1 MMQRSSAVNNRFV
14 SRQSGFSLLET
25 LVAALLFAVS
35 LMGLLQYH
43 QILQQS
49 FQHQW
54 QQRQAWRFAMQQLEA
69 YEAGVPYHPF
79 NLDNAASLSGKNWQF
94 SLLEQQQSGECRQ
107 VTARVMTPR
116 RYQATLN
123 RWFCL
128 SSTSK

>member
-1 MMQRSSAVNNRFV
+1 MQRNSAVNNRFV
-14 SRQSGFSLLET
+14 SHQSGFSLPET

-69 YEAGVPYHPF
+69 YEAGVPYHPSAP
-79 NLDNAASLSGKNWQF
+79 DNTASFLSKNWQF
-94 SLLEQQQSGECRQ
+94 SLSEQLQRNECRQ
-107 VTARVMTPR
+107 VTVRVMTPR

-123 RWFCL
+123 RWFCPL
-128 SSTSK
+128 SPV

>member
-1 MMQRSSAVNNRFV
+1 MQQNSAVNKGLV
-14 SRQSGFSLLET
+14 SHQSGFSLPET

-54 QQRQAWRFAMQQLEA
+54 QQRQAWRFAMQQLDA
-69 YEAGVPYHPF
+69 YEAGVSYDPF
-79 NLDNAASLSGKNWQF
+79 ALGHEASLSKNWQF
-94 SLLEQQQSGECRQ
+94 SVSEQLQSPECRQ

-123 RWFCL
+123 RWFCR
-128 SSTSK
+128 TPPV

>member
-1 MMQRSSAVNNRFV
+1 MQQNSAVNKGFV
-14 SRQSGFSLLET
+14 SHQSGFSLPET

-54 QQRQAWRFAMQQLEA
+54 QQRQAWRFAMQQLDA
-69 YEAGVPYHPF
+69 YEAGVPYDPF
-79 NLDNAASLSGKNWQF
+79 ALGHEASLSKNWQF
-94 SLLEQQQSGECRQ
+94 SVSEQLQSPECRQ

-123 RWFCL
+123 RWFCR
-128 SSTSK
+128 TPPV

>member
-1 MMQRSSAVNNRFV
+1 MQQNSAVNKGSV
-14 SRQSGFSLLET
+14 SHQSGFSLPET

-69 YEAGVPYHPF
+69 YEAGVTYDPF
-79 NLDNAASLSGKNWQF
+79 ALGHEASLSKNWQF
-94 SLLEQQQSGECRQ
+94 SVSEQLQSPECRQ

-123 RWFCL
+123 RWFCR
-128 SSTSK
+128 TPPV

>member
-1 MMQRSSAVNNRFV
+1 MNNRLR
-14 SRQSGFSLLET
+14 SRQSGFSLPET

-49 FQHQW
+49 FQHQL

-69 YEAGVPYHPF
+69 YEADMPYHPSDLG
-79 NLDNAASLSGKNWQF
+79 NIASLASKNWQF
-94 SLLEQQQSGECRQ
+94 SVSEQLQNGECRQ

-123 RWFCL
+123 RWFCR
-128 SSTSK
+128 SSPVG

>member
-1 MMQRSSAVNNRFV
+1 MQQNSAVNKGVV
-14 SRQSGFSLLET
+14 SHQSGFSLPET

-54 QQRQAWRFAMQQLEA
+54 QQRQAWRFAMQQLDA
-69 YEAGVPYHPF
+69 YEAGVSYDPF
-79 NLDNAASLSGKNWQF
+79 ALGHEASLSKNWQF
-94 SLLEQQQSGECRQ
+94 SVSEQLQSPECRQ

-123 RWFCL
+123 RWFCR
-128 SSTSK
+128 TPPV

>member
-1 MMQRSSAVNNRFV
+1 MSH
-14 SRQSGFSLLET
+14 QSGFSLPET

-69 YEAGVPYHPF
+69 YEAGVPYHPSDP
-79 NLDNAASLSGKNWQF
+79 DNIASFSSKNWQF
-94 SLLEQQQSGECRQ
+94 SLSEQLQSGECRQ
-107 VTARVMTPR
+107 VTVRVMTPR

-123 RWFCL
+123 RWFC
-128 SSTSK
+128 SPSPV

>member
-1 MMQRSSAVNNRFV
+1 MQQNSAVNKGPV
-14 SRQSGFSLLET
+14 SHQSGFSLPET

-54 QQRQAWRFAMQQLEA
+54 QQRQAWRFAMQQLDA
-69 YEAGVPYHPF
+69 YEAGVPYDPF
-79 NLDNAASLSGKNWQF
+79 ALGHEASLSKNWQF
-94 SLLEQQQSGECRQ
+94 SVSEQLQSPECRQ

-123 RWFCL
+123 RWFCR
-128 SSTSK
+128 TPPV

>member
-1 MMQRSSAVNNRFV
+1 MQRNSAVNKGVV
-14 SRQSGFSLLET
+14 SHQSGFSLPET

-54 QQRQAWRFAMQQLEA
+54 QQRQAWRFAIQQLEA

-79 NLDNAASLSGKNWQF
+79 ALDNAVPLMSKHWQF
-94 SLLEQQQSGECRQ
+94 SVSEQLQSPECRQ

-123 RWFCL
+123 RWFCR
-128 SSTSK
+128 SPAV

>member
-1 MMQRSSAVNNRFV
+1 MNSRLR
-14 SRQSGFSLLET
+14 SRQSGFSLPET

-49 FQHQW
+49 FQHQL

-69 YEAGVPYHPF
+69 YEADMPYHPSD
-79 NLDNAASLSGKNWQF
+79 LDNIASLASKNWQF
-94 SLLEQQQSGECRQ
+94 SVSEQRQNAECRQ

-128 SSTSK
+128 SSPVG

>member
-1 MMQRSSAVNNRFV
+1 MQQNSAVNKGVV
-14 SRQSGFSLLET
+14 SHQSGFSLPET
-25 LVAALLFAVS
+25 LVAAMLFAVS

-69 YEAGVPYHPF
+69 YEAGVSYDPF
-79 NLDNAASLSGKNWQF
+79 ALGHEASLSKNWQF
-94 SLLEQQQSGECRQ
+94 SVSEQLQSPECRQ

-123 RWFCL
+123 RWFCR
-128 SSTSK
+128 TPPV

>member
-1 MMQRSSAVNNRFV
+1 MQRNSAVNKGVV
-14 SRQSGFSLLET
+14 SHQSGFSLPET

-54 QQRQAWRFAMQQLEA
+54 QQRQAWRFAIQQLEA

-79 NLDNAASLSGKNWQF
+79 ALDNVASLLSKHWQF
-94 SLLEQQQSGECRQ
+94 SVSEQLQSPECRQ

-123 RWFCL
+123 RWFCR
-128 SSTSK
+128 TPPV

>member
-1 MMQRSSAVNNRFV
+1 MQRSSAMNNRLM
-14 SRQSGFSLLET
+14 SRQYGFSLPET

-49 FQHQW
+49 FQHQL

-69 YEAGVPYHPF
+69 YEADMPYHPSD
-79 NLDNAASLSGKNWQF
+79 LDNIASLAGKNWQF
-94 SLLEQQQSGECRQ
+94 SVSEQRQNGECLQ

-128 SSTSK
+128 SSPVG

>member
-1 MMQRSSAVNNRFV
+1 MQQNSAVNKGVV
-14 SRQSGFSLLET
+14 SHQSGFSLPET

-54 QQRQAWRFAMQQLEA
+54 QQRQAWRFAIQQLEA
-69 YEAGVPYHPF
+69 YEAGVSYDPF
-79 NLDNAASLSGKNWQF
+79 ALGHEASLSSKTWQF
-94 SLLEQQQSGECRQ
+94 SVSEQLQSPECRQ

-123 RWFCL
+123 RWFCR
-128 SSTSK
+128 TPPV

>member
-1 MMQRSSAVNNRFV
+1 MQRNSAVNKGIV
-14 SRQSGFSLLET
+14 SHQSGFSLPET

-54 QQRQAWRFAMQQLEA
+54 QQRQAWRFAIQQLEA

-79 NLDNAASLSGKNWQF
+79 ALDNAASLLSKHWQF
-94 SLLEQQQSGECRQ
+94 SVSEQLQSPECRQ

-123 RWFCL
+123 RWFCR
-128 SSTSK
+128 TPPV

>member
-1 MMQRSSAVNNRFV
+1 MQQNSAVNKGLV
-14 SRQSGFSLLET
+14 SHQSGFSLPET

-43 QILQQS
+43 QILQLS

-54 QQRQAWRFAMQQLEA
+54 QQRQAWRFAMQQLDA
-69 YEAGVPYHPF
+69 YEAGVPYDPF
-79 NLDNAASLSGKNWQF
+79 ALGHEASLSKNWQF
-94 SLLEQQQSGECRQ
+94 SVSEQLQSPECRQ

-123 RWFCL
+123 RWFCR
-128 SSTSK
+128 TPPV

>member
-1 MMQRSSAVNNRFV
+1 MMQRNSAVNKGVV
-14 SRQSGFSLLET
+14 SHQSGFSLPET

-69 YEAGVPYHPF
+69 YEAGVPYDSFALGHE
-79 NLDNAASLSGKNWQF
+79 ASFSKNWQF
-94 SLLEQQQSGECRQ
+94 SVSEQLQSPECRQ

-123 RWFCL
+123 RWFCR
-128 SSTSK
+128 TPPV

>member
-1 MMQRSSAVNNRFV
+1 MNSRLR
-14 SRQSGFSLLET
+14 SRQSGFSLPET

-35 LMGLLQYH
+35 LVGLLQYQ

-49 FQHQW
+49 FQHQL

-69 YEAGVPYHPF
+69 YEADMPYHPSD
-79 NLDNAASLSGKNWQF
+79 LDNIASLASKNWQF
-94 SLLEQQQSGECRQ
+94 SVSEQRQNAECRQ

-128 SSTSK
+128 SSPVG

>member
-1 MMQRSSAVNNRFV
+1 MSNRLR
-14 SRQSGFSLLET
+14 SRQSGFSLPET

-49 FQHQW
+49 FQHQL
-54 QQRQAWRFAMQQLEA
+54 QQRQAWRFAIQQLEA
-69 YEAGVPYHPF
+69 YEASMPYHPSD
-79 NLDNAASLSGKNWQF
+79 LDNIASLAGKNWQF
-94 SLLEQQQSGECRQ
+94 SVSEQLLNGECRQ

-128 SSTSK
+128 SSPVG

>member
-1 MMQRSSAVNNRFV
+1 M
-14 SRQSGFSLLET
+14 
-25 LVAALLFAVS
+25 AALLFAVS

-49 FQHQW
+49 FQHQL

-69 YEAGVPYHPF
+69 YEADMPYHPSD
-79 NLDNAASLSGKNWQF
+79 LDNIASLASKNWQF
-94 SLLEQQQSGECRQ
+94 SVSEQRQNGECRQ

-128 SSTSK
+128 SSPVG

>member
-1 MMQRSSAVNNRFV
+1 MQRSSAISNRLR
-14 SRQSGFSLLET
+14 SRQSGFSLPET

-49 FQHQW
+49 FQHQL
-54 QQRQAWRFAMQQLEA
+54 QQRQAWRFAIQQLEA
-69 YEAGVPYHPF
+69 YEAGMPYHPSD
-79 NLDNAASLSGKNWQF
+79 LDNIASLASKNWQF
-94 SLLEQQQSGECRQ
+94 SVSEQRQNAECRQ

-128 SSTSK
+128 SSPVG

>member
-1 MMQRSSAVNNRFV
+1 MQRNNAVNNRCV
-14 SRQSGFSLLET
+14 NHQSGFSLPET

-54 QQRQAWRFAMQQLEA
+54 QQRQAWRLAIQQLEA
-69 YEAGVPYHPF
+69 YEAGVSYPSDV
-79 NLDNAASLSGKNWQF
+79 DNTVSLPGKNWQF
-94 SLLEQQQSGECRQ
+94 SVSEQLQNGECRQ

-123 RWFCL
+123 RWFCR
-128 SSTSK
+128 SSPV

>member
-1 MMQRSSAVNNRFV
+1 MNNRLR
-14 SRQSGFSLLET
+14 SRQSGFSLPET

-49 FQHQW
+49 FQHQL

-69 YEAGVPYHPF
+69 YEAGVRYNPSDI
-79 NLDNAASLSGKNWQF
+79 DNTASLASKNWQF
-94 SLLEQQQSGECRQ
+94 SVSEQLQNGECRQ

-128 SSTSK
+128 SSPVG

>member
-1 MMQRSSAVNNRFV
+1 MQRSSAMNSRLR
-14 SRQSGFSLLET
+14 SRQSGFSLPET

-49 FQHQW
+49 FQHQL

-69 YEAGVPYHPF
+69 YEADMPYHPSD
-79 NLDNAASLSGKNWQF
+79 LDNIASLASKNWQF
-94 SLLEQQQSGECRQ
+94 SVSEQRQNAECRQ

-128 SSTSK
+128 SSPVG

>member
-1 MMQRSSAVNNRFV
+1 MQQNSALNKGIA
-14 SRQSGFSLLET
+14 SYQSGFSLPET

-49 FQHQW
+49 FQHQL
-54 QQRQAWRFAMQQLEA
+54 QQRQAWRLAIQQLEA
-69 YEAGVPYHPF
+69 YEAGVRYNPSDS
-79 NLDNAASLSGKNWQF
+79 DNTASLASQNWQF
-94 SLLEQQQSGECRQ
+94 SVLEQRQNGECRQ

-128 SSTSK
+128 SSPVG

>member
-1 MMQRSSAVNNRFV
+1 MQLNSALKKGIV
-14 SRQSGFSLLET
+14 SHQSGFSLPET

-49 FQHQW
+49 FQHQL

-69 YEAGVPYHPF
+69 YEAGVRYKPSDI
-79 NLDNAASLSGKNWQF
+79 DNTASLASKNWQF
-94 SLLEQQQSGECRQ
+94 SVSEQLQNGECRQ
-107 VTARVMTPR
+107 VTARIMTPR

-128 SSTSK
+128 SSPVG

>member
-1 MMQRSSAVNNRFV
+1 MNNRLM
-14 SRQSGFSLLET
+14 SRQSGFSLPET

-49 FQHQW
+49 FQHQL

-69 YEAGVPYHPF
+69 YEADMPYHPSD
-79 NLDNAASLSGKNWQF
+79 LDNIASLASKNWQF
-94 SLLEQQQSGECRQ
+94 SVLEQRQNGECRQ

-128 SSTSK
+128 SSPVG

>member
-1 MMQRSSAVNNRFV
+1 MQRNSVMNNRFV
-14 SRQSGFSLLET
+14 SHQSGFSLPET
-25 LVAALLFAVS
+25 LVAVLLFVVS

-69 YEAGVPYHPF
+69 YEAGVPYHPSDP
-79 NLDNAASLSGKNWQF
+79 DNIASFSSKNWQF
-94 SLLEQQQSGECRQ
+94 SLSEQLQSGECRQ
-107 VTARVMTPR
+107 VTVRVMTPR

-128 SSTSK
+128 SSPVS

>member
-1 MMQRSSAVNNRFV
+1 MSNRLRN
-14 SRQSGFSLLET
+14 RQSGFSLPET

-49 FQHQW
+49 FQHQL
-54 QQRQAWRFAMQQLEA
+54 QQRQAWRFAMQQLEV
-69 YEAGVPYHPF
+69 YEAGMPYHPSD
-79 NLDNAASLSGKNWQF
+79 LDNTASLASKNWQF
-94 SLLEQQQSGECRQ
+94 SVSEQRQNAECRQ

-128 SSTSK
+128 PSPVG

>member
-1 MMQRSSAVNNRFV
+1 MQRSSAVNNRCV
-14 SRQSGFSLLET
+14 SYQSGFSLPET

-49 FQHQW
+49 FQHQL

-79 NLDNAASLSGKNWQF
+79 NLDDLASSSSKNWQF

-116 RYQATLN
+116 CYQATLN
-123 RWFCL
+123 RWFCR
-128 SSTSK
+128 SSHQ

>member
-1 MMQRSSAVNNRFV
+1 MNSRLR
-14 SRQSGFSLLET
+14 SRQSGFSLPET

-35 LMGLLQYH
+35 LMGLLQYQ

-49 FQHQW
+49 FQHQL

-69 YEAGVPYHPF
+69 YEADMPYHPSD
-79 NLDNAASLSGKNWQF
+79 LDNIASLASKNWQF
-94 SLLEQQQSGECRQ
+94 SVSEQRQNAECRQ

-128 SSTSK
+128 SSPVG

>member
-1 MMQRSSAVNNRFV
+1 MQQNSAVNKGLV
-14 SRQSGFSLLET
+14 SHQSGFSLPET

-69 YEAGVPYHPF
+69 YEAGVSYDPF
-79 NLDNAASLSGKNWQF
+79 ALGHEASLSKNWQF
-94 SLLEQQQSGECRQ
+94 SVSEQLQSPECRQ

-123 RWFCL
+123 RWFCR
-128 SSTSK
+128 TPPV

>member
-1 MMQRSSAVNNRFV
+1 MQRSSAMNNRLR
-14 SRQSGFSLLET
+14 SRQSGFSLPET

-49 FQHQW
+49 FQHQL

-69 YEAGVPYHPF
+69 YEAGVSYDPF
-79 NLDNAASLSGKNWQF
+79 ALGHEESLSKNWQF
-94 SLLEQQQSGECRQ
+94 SVSEQLQGPECRQ

-128 SSTSK
+128 PSPVG